1 MPLCGYIDILVL
13 LPNPNAPCVAVRS
26 HTGVRRK
33 LSDRLS
39 DQVDGINGKEY
50 VNGTDSE
57 QLVDSKVT
65 KEMEEL
71 AKIKDSGAAKVILED
86 LRKRQQEKSV
96 LDPRSSSRTPSAATE
111 PSYKPRYESPLFAC
125 LYFTLF

>member
-1 MPLCGYIDILVL
+1 MILCT
-13 LPNPNAPCVAVRS
+13 AVRS
-26 HTGVRRK
+26 HLGIRPKSGDRSTVQVGGI
-33 LSDRLS
+33 SDK
-39 DQVDGINGKEY
+39 VY
-50 VNGTDSE
+50 VNGTDNE

-86 LRKRQQEKSV
+86 LKKRQHEKSV

-111 PSYKPRYESPLFAC
+111 PPYKPRYDSPLFAC
-125 LYFTLF
+125 LYLIFFLV